1 MMDKAYILKHGILE
15 QYLLGELN
23 NDDQIIIEQLL
34 SEDTELKSLF
44 ENLEANFETMAF
56 ENAITPPNVVKDN
69 LMASVKSNRNKVIPI
84 NQNNVLKMYF
94 SIAASV
100 AAVLLIGGIWMFNQ
114 LNKTKQQLQIVE
126 EQKSLLIKDIEDLNE
141 NIELSS
147 KWVNILNSPDTEQYI
162 LKGNA
167 LSPEAKIVSYVNHKN
182 KSVVINTQGLPKL
195 DDEHDYQMWAD
206 VKGKMINMGVIGK
219 QKQLLALNYIENAES
234 LNITIESAGG
244 SDHPTVSNLI
254 TNVYLR

>member
-23 NDDQIIIEQLL
+23 IDDQLIIEQLL

-56 ENAITPPNVVKDN
+56 ENAIIPPTVVKDN
-69 LMASVKSNRNKVIPI
+69 LMASVKSIQTKVIPI
-84 NQNNVLKMYF
+84 NKGNAVKTYF

-100 AAVLLIGGIWMFNQ
+100 AAILLIGGIWLFNQ

-126 EQKSLLIKDIEDLNE
+126 EQKSLLLKDIDNLSE
-141 NIELSS
+141 NLELSS
-147 KWVNILNSPDTEQYI
+147 KWLNILNSPDTEQYI
-162 LKGNA
+162 LLGND
-167 LSPEAKIVSYVNHKN
+167 LSPKAKIVSYVNHKN
-182 KSVVINTQGLPKL
+182 KSVVINTKNLPKL
-195 DDEHDYQMWAD
+195 DDKHDYQMWAD
-206 VKGKMINMGVIGK
+206 VEGEMINMGVIDK
-219 QKQLLALNYIENAES
+219 QKQLLAMNYIDNAES
-234 LNITIESAGG
+234 LNITIESIGG